1 MALYLDISQ
10 WQSANKFDWNL
21 LKKEVDGVIIRCG
34 YRGYGSAGTLVVD
47 NAFDTFCAALNKA
60 GIPTGCYFFS
70 QAKNAAEGKAEA
82 AFAIPLYRKTNMK
95 LPLFIDTEPSTGNGK
110 GRADNI
116 SNANRTAAVV
126 AFCNECKAKG
136 VDTGVYASASWFTAK
151 LEYSKVKDFKK
162 WVAAYGSSEQT
173 LRSKWGISSWYLW
186 QFTSGGSLDAYN
198 GKNKDALDLSYAGA
212 DFKKPA
218 SPAPAVKYDK
228 NGLEIVNSC
237 KGLTVLFVDG
247 KWRTRNG
254 ATGKLVNYTGIAPN
268 NAGWWYCKDG
278 ICDFKN
284 NSVEYNDNGWFATFN
299 SKVDF
304 GFTGWRNNAAGRW
317 YCVNGKVDFDRTVK
331 EAAKL
336 VWQGKFGNGKA
347 NRKKN
352 MMAAGFSAKQF
363 DEIQAAVDKGVGR
376 T

>member
-1 MALYLDISQ
+1 MAIFLDISQ
-10 WQSANKFDWNL
+10 WQDPARINWDK
-21 LKKEVDGVIIRCG
+21 LKKEIDGIILRVG

-47 NAFDTFCAALNKA
+47 NRFETFAKQATAA
-60 GIPTGCYFFS
+60 GIPTGGYFFS

-82 AFAIPLYRKTNMK
+82 DFAIPLYRKTNMK

-116 SNANRTAAVV
+116 SNAARTAAVV
-126 AFCNECKAKG
+126 AFCNECQAKG
-136 VDTGVYASASWFTAK
+136 IDTGVYASASWFSAK
-151 LEYSKVKDFKK
+151 LEYSKVRNLKK

-173 LRSKWGISSWYLW
+173 LRSKWGIASWYLW

-198 GKNKDALDLSYAGA
+198 GKNKDALDLSYPGV

-218 SPAPAVKYDK
+218 TPAPAVKYDK

-237 KGLTVLFVDG
+237 KGLTVLFIDG

-254 ATGKLVNYTGIAPN
+254 STGKLVNYTGIAPN

-284 NSVEYNDNGWFATFN
+284 NSVEHNDNGWFATFN

-304 GFTGWRNNAAGRW
+304 NFTGWRNNAAGRW
-317 YCVNGKVDFDRTVK
+317 FCVNGKVDFDRTIK
-331 EAAKL
+331 EAARL
-336 VWQGKFGNGKA
+336 VWQGKFGNGTT
-347 NRKKN
+347 RTKN
-352 MMAAGFSAKQF
+352 MKAAGFSAEQIK
-363 DEIQAAVDKGVGR
+363 EIQKAVNKGVK
-376 T
+376 